1 PNGCG
6 KSNIIDAI
14 RWVLGEQRAKVLRSG
29 KMEDVIFSGTAER
42 PPLNMAEVSLLINN
56 DSGVLP
62 SEYTQIMIT
71 RRAFRNGETEYLIN
85 NQPCRLKDI
94 HNLFYDTGMGAASYS
109 LIEAKMIDSI
119 LSDKA
124 EERRVMFEEA
134 SGISKYKQQR
144 KETLRQLER
153 TALDLARVEDNLKFV
168 QQNVNMFERQAK
180 KAEKWRELNTAYVS
194 LELSYNLDHY
204 TELEER
210 FRTFREESE
219 KNAERTGS
227 LQTRIATREAELEE
241 GKLLIIGEEQELS
254 RLNQAVAATNAEV
267 VRFENELDKAKDRI
281 VHLTESLRRLDGES
295 ETAGRR
301 MGEIAAEKRTD
312 HEEIARL
319 EEEKIRLAA
328 MTEGHAEEKARLHAK
343 YS

>member
-1 PNGCG
+1 MYLSKLRISGFKSFANRVEVNFPSEGITSVVGPNGCG

-14 RWVLGEQRAKVLRSG
+14 RWVLGEQRARALRST
-29 KMEDVIFSGTAER
+29 KMEVVIFSGTAEKQ
-42 PPLNMAEVSLLINN
+42 PLNMAEVSLLINN

-71 RRAFRNGETEYLIN
+71 RRAYRNGETEYLIN

-153 TALDLARVEDNLKFV
+153 TSLDLARVEDNLKFV

-180 KAEKWRELNTAYVS
+180 KAEKWRELKKAYVS
-194 LELSYNLDHY
+194 LELSYNQDSY
-204 TELEER
+204 TELDGKY
-210 FRTFREESE
+210 RTFEQESE
-219 KNAERTGS
+219 TGRHRAAT
-227 LQTRIATREAELEE
+227 LQAQIATQEAGLEE
-241 GKLLIIGEEQELS
+241 GKLLILEEEQELS
-254 RLNQAVAATNAEV
+254 RLNQVVAATNAEV
-267 VRFENELDKAKDRI
+267 VRLENELDKGRDRVI
-281 VHLTESLRRLDGES
+281 HLAES
-295 ETAGRR
+295 
-301 MGEIAAEKRTD
+301 M
-312 HEEIARL
+312 
-319 EEEKIRLAA
+319 
-328 MTEGHAEEKARLHAK
+328 
-343 YS
+343 

>member
-1 PNGCG
+1 MYLSKLRIFGFKSFANKVEVNFPGEGITSVVGPNGCG

-71 RRAFRNGETEYLIN
+71 RRAFRNGETEYLIKN
-85 NQPCRLKDI
+85 TPCRLKDI

-153 TALDLARVEDNLKFV
+153 TAVDLARVEDNLKFV

-180 KAEKWRELNTAYVS
+180 KAEKWRELKKAYVS
-194 LELSYNLDHY
+194 LELSYNQD
-204 TELEER
+204 
-210 FRTFREESE
+210 
-219 KNAERTGS
+219 
-227 LQTRIATREAELEE
+227 Q
-241 GKLLIIGEEQELS
+241 
-254 RLNQAVAATNAEV
+254 
-267 VRFENELDKAKDRI
+267 
-281 VHLTESLRRLDGES
+281 
-295 ETAGRR
+295 
-301 MGEIAAEKRTD
+301 
-312 HEEIARL
+312 
-319 EEEKIRLAA
+319 
-328 MTEGHAEEKARLHAK
+328 
-343 YS
+343 